1 MIKYKDVD
9 MTSKSDVMTT
19 SGPLFADA
27 VSDREAIAL
36 GKKKDKIRSPEK
48 EAEPEPA
55 SESQP
60 VQKTIII
67 QEKDGSISFSID
79 GEWGSHETIGALEV
93 VKATILAR
101 LNQPMPGIMDRILMN
116 AGIN

>member
-9 MTSKSDVMTT
+9 MTSESDVMIT

-36 GKKKDKIRSPEK
+36 GKKKYEPDSPEK
-48 EAEPEPA
+48 EDKPEPV

-60 VQKTIII
+60 VQKAIII
-67 QEKDGSISFSID
+67 QEKDGSIFFSID
-79 GEWGSHETIGALEV
+79 GEWGSHETVGALEV
-93 VKATILAR
+93 VKATILSR
-101 LNQPMPGIMDRILMN
+101 LNQPMPSIMDRILMN